1 MLYGINE
8 LYRVVDDIKPDI
20 NKCYYHA
27 GRENTCYVDD
37 SSEVPLIRFTPFRKH
52 GWLSLGFSTRLG
64 GVSKGRFASLNLG
77 FNRGDDQENV
87 IENYKRVSKAMNGSY
102 KNLVLSDQV
111 HDTKVKYVDK
121 TYIAGGNIE
130 KKLTGIDGMVTDVP
144 GIILATSYA
153 DCVPLFFADP
163 VKKVIASSHSGW
175 RGTVGF
181 IGSKTVKKMEEQ
193 FGSSPASIECI
204 IGPSICQDC
213 YEVSEDVI
221 NEIKRGYPENT
232 WKDIFYCK
240 NTTEKKY
247 QLDLWAANFHQLLLA
262 GLKKENI
269 HISGLCTCCS
279 NMVLFSHRASE
290 GKRGNLNG
298 FIMINET

>member
-8 LYRVVDDIKPDI
+8 LYRVVDSIKPDAG
-20 NKCYYHA
+20 KCYYQHGA
-27 GRENTCYVDD
+27 ENACYVDD

-52 GWLSLGFSTRLG
+52 SWLSLGFSTRLG

-77 FNRGDDQENV
+77 FNRGDDKENV
-87 IENYKRVSKAMNGSY
+87 IENYKRVCKAMNGNY
-102 KNLVLSDQV
+102 KDLVLSDQV
-111 HDTKVKYVDK
+111 HDTKVMYVDK
-121 TYIAGGNIE
+121 TYVAGEKIE
-130 KKLTGIDGMVTDVP
+130 KRLSGIDGMVTDVP
-144 GIILATSYA
+144 GIMLATSYA

-193 FGSSPASIECI
+193 FGSSPGDIECI
-204 IGPSICQDC
+204 IGPSVCQGC
-213 YEVSEDVI
+213 YEVSGDVI
-221 NEIKRGYPENT
+221 NRIKKAYPENT

-240 NTTEKKY
+240 NTKEKKY

-279 NMVLFSHRASE
+279 NMVLFSHRASG

>member
-1 MLYGINE
+1 MNG
-8 LYRVVDDIKPDI
+8 
-20 NKCYYHA
+20 
-27 GRENTCYVDD
+27 
-37 SSEVPLIRFTPFRKH
+37 
-52 GWLSLGFSTRLG
+52 
-64 GVSKGRFASLNLG
+64 
-77 FNRGDDQENV
+77 
-87 IENYKRVSKAMNGSY
+87 NYKNI
-102 KNLVLSDQV
+102 VLSDQV
-111 HDTKVKYVDK
+111 HDTKVMYVDR
-121 TYIAGGNIE
+121 TYTAGVELE
-130 KKLTGIDGMVTDVP
+130 KKLSGIDGMVTDIP

-181 IGSKTVKKMEEQ
+181 IGSKTIKKMEQQ
-193 FGSSPASIECI
+193 FGSSPGDIECI

-221 NEIKRGYPENT
+221 NGIKRVYPENT

-269 HISGLCTCCS
+269 HISGLCTCCN

-298 FIMINET
+298 FIMINEI